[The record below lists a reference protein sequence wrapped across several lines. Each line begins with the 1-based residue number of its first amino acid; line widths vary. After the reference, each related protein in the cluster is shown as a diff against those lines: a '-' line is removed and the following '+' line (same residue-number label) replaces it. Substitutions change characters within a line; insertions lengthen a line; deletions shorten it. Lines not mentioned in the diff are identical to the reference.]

1 MALCAL
7 GSQNLVHMLLSRDN
21 AIYLNFNFVRWAKL
35 PKIAKNGQIKY
46 KRVFLVLY
54 ALGTY
59 NLVCRSQKEYR
70 LRYKTF
76 DLIRWAKLP
85 KISKSHI
92 SVFLSFYIRYEVLI

>member
-1 MALCAL
+1 M
-7 GSQNLVHMLLSRDN
+7 
-21 AIYLNFNFVRWAKL
+21 IWWANL
-35 PKIAKNGQIKY
+35 PKIAKNGQITY

-59 NLVCRSQKEYR
+59 NLVCRSQEEYR

-85 KISKSHI
+85 KVSKISKSHL
-92 SVFLSFYIRYEVLI
+92 SVFLYRSTYATKFLFMSQWEYRLRYYTLDLLRWA